1 MCECVCGCVCVI
13 RWLYKSVTID
23 RIDRYFSLRLSARK
37 TSPEAIQSV
46 HLIYIGY
53 YFDLVVFND
62 IRLDLIAVAAS
73 SSSSF
78 LRSSFPFQW
87 KSEEQSNRNR
97 NVSSH
102 HFFSFVDNSSVEL
115 ITVFLWG
122 RGWGG
127 AKKSVIDE
135 SESGI
140 GASDRIMA
148 TVMTIMGNEMSN
160 PTIGC

>member
-115 ITVFLWG
+115 ITVFL
-122 RGWGG
+122 
-127 AKKSVIDE
+127 
-135 SESGI
+135 
-140 GASDRIMA
+140 
-148 TVMTIMGNEMSN
+148 
-160 PTIGC
+160 

>member
-1 MCECVCGCVCVI
+1 MRVFLFLVFFSLLVSFFTIFLVLLLFWLLAFGFCYSSLAFFSFSLCFVT

-115 ITVFLWG
+115 ITVFL
-122 RGWGG
+122 
-127 AKKSVIDE
+127 
-135 SESGI
+135 
-140 GASDRIMA
+140 
-148 TVMTIMGNEMSN
+148 
-160 PTIGC
+160 